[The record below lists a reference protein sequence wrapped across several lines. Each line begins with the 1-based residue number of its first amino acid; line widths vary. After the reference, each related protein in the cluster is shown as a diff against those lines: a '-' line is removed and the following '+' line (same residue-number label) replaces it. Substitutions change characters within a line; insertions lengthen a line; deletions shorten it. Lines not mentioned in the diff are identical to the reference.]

1 MSSRVAGL
9 DIGTTSAKAAVFDI
23 GEGVEGLGE
32 HAVEY
37 PLYTPEPGAAEQDAE
52 AVLLAALEALAGALK
67 ASDTEPDGLTCV
79 GLSSAMHGLVA
90 VDDGARPITPVYTY
104 ADTRAAAEA
113 RTIRDELDGLAVYKR
128 TGTPLHAMTPLA
140 KLRWLRKTRPDDF
153 KRAHRFVSLKE
164 LLVARLF
171 GETAV
176 DHSIAAATGL
186 FSLEDLDWDER
197 ALGIAGVTR
206 ERLSPTRPTRHLL
219 EGLDGDIAG
228 RLNLARD
235 TPFVLGASDGCLAN
249 LGTAAIDPGVVAVT
263 VGTSGAVRSVTDEPL
278 TDERGRT
285 FCYPLTEESWVV
297 GGPISNGG
305 IVLRWLRD
313 ELGGPERDVARHLG
327 VDPYDVLTEMAGR
340 VGPGADGLV
349 FLPHLAGE
357 RAPNW
362 ESSTRGTL
370 FGLSL
375 NHRKEHIVRALLE
388 GVVFSLVTVERVR
401 AEVAGKAREIRA
413 SGGFTRSR
421 LWRQILADVF
431 ETKVT
436 VSAGYEASCLGA
448 ALLGLV
454 AVGELDGIS
463 SVPGMITVHSVSE
476 PDSEH
481 RSTYRAAL
489 QLYLDIYDSLRP
501 LYERVVELQHR
512 AGVPAANEL
521 GAAG

>member
-1 MSSRVAGL
+1 MTTRVAGL
-9 DIGTTSAKAAVFDI
+9 DIGTTSAKAAVFAI
-23 GEGVEGLGE
+23 GDGVEGLGD

-52 AVLLAALEALAGALK
+52 EVLLAALDALAGALR
-67 ASDTEPDGLTCV
+67 ASDTRPDGLACV

-90 VDDGARPITPVYTY
+90 VDDEARPLTPLYTY
-104 ADTRAAAEA
+104 ADTRAAGEA
-113 RTIRDELDGLAVYKR
+113 RTIRDELDGLAVYRR

-140 KLRWLRKTRPDDF
+140 KLRWLSKTRPEDF
-153 KRAHRFVSLKE
+153 ERAARFVSVKE
-164 LLVARLF
+164 LLVTRLF
-171 GETAV
+171 EEAAV

-186 FSLEDLDWDER
+186 LNLEALDWDEG
-197 ALGIAGVTR
+197 ALDIAGVTP
-206 ERLSPTRPTRHLL
+206 ERLSPTRPTKHVL
-219 EGLDGDIAG
+219 EGLEAGIA
-228 RLNLARD
+228 RELNLAPG

-263 VGTSGAVRSVTDEPL
+263 VGTSGAVRSVTNEAV

-285 FCYPLTEESWVV
+285 FCYPLTEDSWVV

-313 ELGGPERDVARHLG
+313 ELGAGESDVARHLG
-327 VDPYDVLTEMAGR
+327 IDPYDVLTEMAER

-388 GVVFSLVTVERVR
+388 GVVFSLLTVERVR
-401 AEVAGKAREIRA
+401 AEVAGKADEIRA
-413 SGGFTRSR
+413 SGGFTRSQ

-436 VSAGYEASCLGA
+436 VSAGLEASCLGA

-454 AVGELDGIS
+454 AVGELEGIAG
-463 SVPGMITVHSVSE
+463 VPEMIPVRSTNE
-476 PDSEH
+476 PDPEPQP
-481 RSTYRAAL
+481 TYRAAL
-489 QLYLDIYDSLRP
+489 RLYLDIYDSLRP
-501 LYERVVELQHR
+501 LYERVVELQHK

-521 GAAG
+521 GAG